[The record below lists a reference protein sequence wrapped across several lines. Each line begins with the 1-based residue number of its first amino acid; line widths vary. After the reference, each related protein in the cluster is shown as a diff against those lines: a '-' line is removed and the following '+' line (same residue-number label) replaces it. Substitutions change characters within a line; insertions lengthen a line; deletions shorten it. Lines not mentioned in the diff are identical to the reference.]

1 MTHVN
6 PGRRRRPVGGQK
18 KKKKEV
24 DLESQMIEIIQFS
37 IGRFT
42 IERERVRENRS
53 DKEDTKGDR

>member
-6 PGRRRRPVGGQK
+6 PGRRRRPVGGQ
-18 KKKKEV
+18 KKKEV